1 MELIAR
7 IKEHFK
13 DNSDYFCIEIQFSGY
28 PAILV
33 GLESLIDVP
42 QTITMLQLQYNQA
55 NRKNT
60 GDQPHF
66 SYLGDIITASEPAT
80 AVSHIL
86 EGKIILA
93 DYLSDNFISIL
104 PVLKNLARSISEPVT
119 ENTLYGSSTAFL
131 EDMNTNIGILRKHI
145 TSSTLK
151 IEAYTFNDS
160 QPKKMSLFYLEDR
173 INPVLLHNLQ
183 QKIKSGLSKEVHHLQ
198 HLVKVLGL
206 PPLSLIPRFNITEL
220 PQNAAVA
227 LNDGKAMMMLDRLPF
242 GIIVPNLVT
251 DMFCQKDDHNYSYP
265 FMLLIRMLR
274 LIGILIAIVIPG
286 LYVSLVSVNPEVLR
300 LELALSI
307 ASSRQGV
314 PYPALIEVL
323 LLLIV
328 LELILEA
335 SVRLPKSVGTTITMV
350 GGIILGQAA
359 VSAKL
364 VSNLLIIILAGTT
377 IASSAVVG
385 FENSIS
391 VRVFKYLLILLSS
404 IYGLLG
410 LLTGIVLIC
419 AYMGNQTTMGIPY
432 LSKSGLTPAKNGKH

>member
-1 MELIAR
+1 MDLITR
-7 IKEHFK
+7 VNEHFK
-13 DNSDYFCIEIQFSGY
+13 DNSDYFCMEIQLSGY
-28 PAILV
+28 PAILM

-42 QTITMLQLQYNQA
+42 QTITLLQLQHKQSDP
-55 NRKNT
+55 NRAV
-60 GDQPHF
+60 DQPHF
-66 SYLGDIITASEPAT
+66 SNLGNMITAPELAT
-80 AVSHIL
+80 SLSHIL

-93 DYLSDNFISIL
+93 DNFSHTCISIR
-104 PVLKNLARSISEPVT
+104 PVLKNLTRSISEPVT
-119 ENTLYGSSTAFL
+119 ENTLYGSNSAFL
-131 EDMNTNIGILRKHI
+131 EDMNTNIGIFRKHI

-151 IEAYTFNDS
+151 IESYTFDGS
-160 QPKKMSLFYLEDR
+160 QPKLMSLFYLEDR
-173 INPVLLHNLQ
+173 INPVLLQNLQ
-183 QKIKSGLSKEVHHLQ
+183 QKIKSGLSKEVLHIQ
-198 HLVKVLGL
+198 HLVNVLGL
-206 PPLSLIPRFNITEL
+206 SSWSFISRFNITEL
-220 PQNAAVA
+220 PQNAANA
-227 LNDGKAMMMLDRLPF
+227 LNDGKALIMLDRLPF
-242 GIIVPNLVT
+242 GIIVPNLAT

-286 LYVSLVSVNPEVLR
+286 LYVALVSVNPEVLR

-314 PYPALIEVL
+314 PYPALIETL

-335 SVRLPKSVGTTITMV
+335 SVRLPKSVGPTITMV

-359 VSAKL
+359 VTAKL

-377 IASSAVVG
+377 IASSVVVG

-404 IYGLLG
+404 IFGLLG
-410 LLTGIVLIC
+410 LLAGIVLIC

-432 LSKSGLTPAKNGKH
+432 LSRSGLISAKNGKQ